1 MSTSKVSP
9 RFADRLDLDL
19 IEKFLV
25 ASFMAV
31 LAARMVPVAMATRAL
46 PPILLVASEG
56 LVVLFIL
63 LRRPTRD
70 ISRNREDWLVG
81 LTGTLLP
88 LLALPPQGNAVL
100 PLVICEAFMVGGFLL
115 QLSAKLTLRRSFGVV
130 AANRGVKASGPYRL
144 VRHPMYA
151 GYTLTQI
158 GFLLSGPVLWNFAI
172 YGITLFIACRRIV
185 AEERVLTQDQAYRG
199 LVDKVRYRLLPGL
212 F

>member
-1 MSTSKVSP
+1 VSTAKTSP
-9 RFADRLDLDL
+9 RFVDRLDLDM

-31 LAARMVPVAMATRAL
+31 LAARMIPVVIQTHAL
-46 PPILLVASEG
+46 APMLLMASEG

-63 LRRPTRD
+63 LRRPTAT

-81 LTGTLLP
+81 LMGTLFP
-88 LLALPPQGNAVL
+88 LLALPPQGSPVFPIHIGEGL
-100 PLVICEAFMVGGFLL
+100 MVAGFLL

-130 AANRGVKASGPYRL
+130 AANRGIKANGPYRAI
-144 VRHPMYA
+144 RHPMYA

-172 YGITLFIACRRIV
+172 YGLTLFIACRRII
-185 AEERVLTQDQAYRG
+185 AEERVLGEDEAYRE
-199 LVDKVRYRLLPGL
+199 LVGKVRYRLLPGV

>member
-1 MSTSKVSP
+1 MSTAKTSTRLV
-9 RFADRLDLDL
+9 DRLDLDM

-31 LAARMVPVAMATRAL
+31 LAARMVPVVIETARSGAD
-46 PPILLVASEG
+46 VAYG
-56 LVVLFIL
+56 I
-63 LRRPTRD
+63 RRPRRPVHPAAAPD
-70 ISRNREDWLVG
+70 QNISRNREDWLVG
-81 LTGTLLP
+81 LMGTLFP
-88 LLALPPQGNAVL
+88 LLALPPQGSPVFPIHIGEGL
-100 PLVICEAFMVGGFLL
+100 MVAGFLL

-130 AANRGVKASGPYRL
+130 AANRGIKANGPYRM

-172 YGITLFIACRRIV
+172 YGLTLFIACRRII
-185 AEERVLTQDQAYRG
+185 AEERVLGEDEAYKE
-199 LVDKVRYRLLPGL
+199 LVGKVRYRLLPGV

>member
-1 MSTSKVSP
+1 MSTAKTSS
-9 RFADRLDLDL
+9 RLIDRIDLD
-19 IEKFLV
+19 IVEKFLV

-31 LAARMVPVAMATRAL
+31 LAARMIPVAIATREL

-70 ISRNREDWLVG
+70 ISHVREDWLVG
-81 LTGTLLP
+81 LMGTLLP
-88 LLALPPQGNAVL
+88 LLALPPQGSPIL
-100 PLVICEAFMVGGFLL
+100 PIHICESLMIAGFLL

-172 YGITLFIACRRIV
+172 YGLTLFIACRRII
-185 AEERVLTQDQAYRG
+185 AEERVLGEDDAYKALRE
-199 LVDKVRYRLLPGL
+199 KVRYRLLPGV

>member
-1 MSTSKVSP
+1 MSTAKASSRLV
-9 RFADRLDLDL
+9 DRLDLDM

-25 ASFMAV
+25 ASFMTI
-31 LAARMVPVAMATRAL
+31 LAARMVPVAIETRAAA
-46 PPILLVASEG
+46 PILLVLSEG

-63 LRRPTRD
+63 LRRPTQT

-81 LTGTLLP
+81 LMGTLLP
-88 LLALPPQGNAVL
+88 LLAIPPQGSPVFPIHIGEGL
-100 PLVICEAFMVGGFLL
+100 MVAGFLL

-158 GFLLSGPVLWNFAI
+158 GFILSGPALWNVAI
-172 YGITLFIACRRIV
+172 YGLTLFIACRRIV
-185 AEERVLTQDQAYRG
+185 AEERVLGQDEAYQD
-199 LVDKVRYRLLPGL
+199 LTKKVRYRLLPGI